1 MAHEMIS
8 DLFCCHQK
16 IKYFAFWLKS
26 RNLNFNWVIEIS
38 IISKEK
44 TYMGKIACR
53 GRSSIEEHITD
64 MGLVDVGRNTIYLK
78 VESGVRCI
86 LKEKKTNQERWMQL
100 RMKTR
105 IRVKRIVLLS
115 TKVINL
121 MMHIKCLHWELSEII
136 VHSKKTLELT

>member
-1 MAHEMIS
+1 MAHETIS
-8 DLFCCHQK
+8 DLFCCHEK

-53 GRSSIEEHITD
+53 GRSGIEEHITD
-64 MGLVDVGRNTIYLK
+64 IGLVDVVRSTVYLK
-78 VESGVRCI
+78 MESGVRCI

-100 RMKTR
+100 RM
-105 IRVKRIVLLS
+105 S

-121 MMHIKCLHWELSEII
+121 MMHIKCLHWEFSEII
-136 VHSKKTLELT
+136 VHSKETLELT